1 MYSAFNTLS
10 ESYFYILKLQNRSF
24 VTNFARRA
32 EKEYLFFLFQRG
44 SPAPSALKISTSSP
58 SVKHEENKRL
68 RWSPW
73 TKNVICSGKM
83 QMKLKKK

>member
-44 SPAPSALKISTSSP
+44 SPAECSKISTSSP

-68 RWSPW
+68 RWPPW
-73 TKNVICSGKM
+73 TKNVIRSGKM

>member
-1 MYSAFNTLS
+1 MYSMYSAFNTLS

-44 SPAPSALKISTSSP
+44 SPAECSK
-58 SVKHEENKRL
+58 NKYQF
-68 RWSPW
+68 S
-73 TKNVICSGKM
+73 
-83 QMKLKKK
+83 